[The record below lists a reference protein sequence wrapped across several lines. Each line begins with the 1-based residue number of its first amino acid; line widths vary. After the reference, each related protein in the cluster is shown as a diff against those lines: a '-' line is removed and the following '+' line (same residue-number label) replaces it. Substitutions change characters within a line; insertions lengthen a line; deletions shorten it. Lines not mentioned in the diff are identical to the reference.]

1 MKRVLV
7 VDDDRQTLDLVSRW
21 LTAAGYEVQGAGT
34 FGEGRL
40 LIKDP
45 LDVLIVD
52 VRLHGFNG
60 LQLAARARADHPKM
74 RIVVVSGWEDPVLI
88 REAGTL
94 DAVFLN
100 KPFSEADLLRAVGDT
115 SAGSDAKGV

>member
-7 VDDDRQTLDLVSRW
+7 VDDDRPTLDLVTRW
-21 LTAAGYEVQGAGT
+21 LTAAGCEVHVAGT
-34 FGEGRL
+34 FGEGKL

-45 LDVLIVD
+45 IDVLIVD

-60 LQLAARARADHPKM
+60 LQLATRARTDQPKM

-88 REAGTL
+88 REAAAL

-100 KPFSEADLLRAVGDT
+100 KPFSEADLLKAIG
-115 SAGSDAKGV
+115 